1 MIKQA
6 TTSLLDFIDGR
17 AVIRRMVLAF
27 TLWMTFYGVRE
38 AWAYAVLSGAE
49 DKLGTAAVI
58 AAVLVP
64 ISALQ
69 GFAFS
74 TYTKGRIE

>member
-17 AVIRRMVLAF
+17 AVIRRLVLAF
-27 TLWMTFYGVRE
+27 TLWMTYYGVRE
-38 AWAYAVLSGAE
+38 AWAYAVLMGGE
-49 DKLGTAAVI
+49 DKVGTAAVI

-69 GFAFS
+69 GWAFQQ
-74 TYTKGRIE
+74 YVKGKAE